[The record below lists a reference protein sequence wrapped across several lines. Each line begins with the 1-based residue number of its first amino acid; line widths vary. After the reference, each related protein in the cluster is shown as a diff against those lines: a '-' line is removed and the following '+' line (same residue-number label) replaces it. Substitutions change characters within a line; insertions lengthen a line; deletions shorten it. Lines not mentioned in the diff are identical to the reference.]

1 MRRID
6 LKNRWYDIDGLLSY
20 GFIKSGD
27 GYVFERHL
35 EGYPF
40 FIRIA
45 IQGLDMTCQL
55 MDDSLFE
62 EFEAVDASLFPNP
75 YVASLDE
82 VYQKEIDSV
91 LDACMK
97 KVKNQTERIVEYI
110 SLRYQDEPEFL
121 WKKFPEDS
129 IVRRKDNRKWYGLF
143 LLVEAGKLQ
152 LDGDVF
158 YPLLDLRG
166 EEAQIKKEDN
176 RLFFPG
182 YHMNKKHWYFVVLD
196 ERMDDEKIQELID
209 VSYRLAK

>member
-20 GFIKSGD
+20 GFVKSLD

-35 EGYPF
+35 DGYPF
-40 FIRIA
+40 FIRIS
-45 IQGLDMTCQL
+45 IHGLDMTCQL

-82 VYQKEIDSV
+82 VYQKEIDTI
-91 LDACMK
+91 LDSCMK
-97 KVKNQTERIVEYI
+97 KVKNQTERIAEYLF
-110 SLRYQDEPEFL
+110 LRYQDKPEFL

-129 IVRRKDNRKWYGLF
+129 IVRRKDNRKWYALF

-152 LDGDVF
+152 LDGDAF

-166 EEAQIKKEDN
+166 EESQIEKEDN

-182 YHMNKKHWYFVVLD
+182 YHMNKKHWYSVVLD

-209 VSYRLAK
+209 ISYRLAK